1 LFPKPSKAAAGMLG
15 QPCKACLIVLV
26 LLALV
31 LITPAAAGNF
41 TNADTVNTGYV
52 SDIYSESGT
61 SIHYDL
67 SADGYAVTQL
77 QITVYHRPSKTDF
90 TLYMLDGSTHAGSI
104 TYSNLTT
111 LTCDITLIL
120 DGNNKHWTYFAPG
133 FDRIPG
139 GVDLL
144 NTYIGT
150 YATNSDTGE
159 LGILL
164 AEEWISLTNID
175 NYVFS
180 PDSQVSTFPIS
191 AIDISA
197 SQEVKAT
204 ITYAYIDTVQKNI
217 KNENKSLWEWI
228 GQLFGFVGN
237 VGEILFSVIAA
248 FKFIVIDHWFALV
261 VLYESVTM
269 AYAASQSR
277 DIFSFVRKFFRYNKA
292 LFEVILGFITIII
305 DIFHKLID
313 VLKP

>member
-1 LFPKPSKAAAGMLG
+1 MLSDSSRKDKQAAAGILG
-15 QPCKACLIVLV
+15 YPCKACLIVLIL

-31 LITPAAAGNF
+31 VVTPTAAGNF
-41 TNADTVNTGYV
+41 TNADTVNAGYV

-67 SADGYAVTQL
+67 SADGYAVTLL
-77 QITVYHRPSKTDF
+77 QITVYHRPSTTDF

-104 TYSNLTT
+104 TYSNLTY
-111 LTCDITLIL
+111 LSCDITLTL
-120 DGNNKHWTYFAPG
+120 DGNSEHWTYYA
-133 FDRIPG
+133 PG
-139 GVDLL
+139 GVDVL
-144 NTYIGT
+144 NTYLGT

-164 AEEWISLTNID
+164 AEEWITFTNID

-180 PDSQVSTFPIS
+180 PDSQIATYPIS
-191 AIDISA
+191 AVDISA
-197 SQEVKAT
+197 SDEVKAT

-217 KNENKSLWEWI
+217 NNTDLSLWEWV
-228 GQLFGFVGN
+228 GQLFSFVGN
-237 VGEILFSVIAA
+237 IGVILFSLIAA
-248 FKFIVIDHWFALV
+248 FKFIVIDHWFALI

-277 DIFSFVRKFFRYNKA
+277 DIFSFCRKVFRYNKA
-292 LFEVILGFITIII
+292 LFEVVIGFINIII

-313 VLKP
+313 ALKP

>member
-1 LFPKPSKAAAGMLG
+1 LFFHKPSKTAAGMLG
-15 QPCKACLIVLV
+15 HPCKAYLIFLLLV
-26 LLALV
+26 LV

-67 SADGYAVTQL
+67 SSDGFAVTQL
-77 QITVYHRPSKTDF
+77 QITVYHRPSTTDF
-90 TLYMLDGSTHAGSI
+90 TLYMLDGSTHFGSI
-104 TYSNLTT
+104 AYTNLTYIS
-111 LTCDITLIL
+111 CDISLTL
-120 DGNNKHWTYFAPG
+120 DGNEKYWKYYA
-133 FDRIPG
+133 PG
-139 GVDLL
+139 GVDVL

-164 AEEWISLTNID
+164 AEEWISLTGID

-180 PDSQVSTFPIS
+180 PDPQVATYPIS
-191 AIDISA
+191 SIDISA

-217 KNENKSLWEWI
+217 KNENTSLWDWI

>member
-1 LFPKPSKAAAGMLG
+1 MFPKPSKAAAGMLG
-15 QPCKACLIVLV
+15 HPCKACLIVLV

-77 QITVYHRPSKTDF
+77 QITVYHRPSTTDF
-90 TLYMLDGSTHAGSI
+90 TLYMLNGGTHAGSI
-104 TYSNLTT
+104 TYSNLTY
-111 LTCDITLIL
+111 LSCDITLTL
-120 DGNNKHWTYFAPG
+120 DGNNKYWTYYA
-133 FDRIPG
+133 PG
-139 GVDLL
+139 GVDVL
-144 NTYIGT
+144 NTYLGT

-164 AEEWISLTNID
+164 AEEWISLTGID

-180 PDSQVSTFPIS
+180 PDPQVATYPIS

-197 SQEVKAT
+197 SEEVKAT
-204 ITYAYIDTVQKNI
+204 ITYAKIDTVQKNI
-217 KNENKSLWEWI
+217 KNDDLSIWEWI
-228 GQLFGFVGN
+228 GQLFSFVSSI
-237 VGEILFSVIAA
+237 GEILFSVIAA
-248 FKFIVIDHWFALV
+248 FKFIVIDHWFALI
-261 VLYESVTM
+261 VLYESVTA

-292 LFEVILGFITIII
+292 LFEVILGLINVIIN
-305 DIFHKLID
+305 IFHKLID
-313 VLKP
+313 ALKP